1 LIARRIFGAILHL
14 QLEYPF
20 LKTKR
25 LRASRDRSIM
35 TDDFIPRLGRIGWK
49 GGTRLDRYVNRVMHA
64 AHKAGHLTK
73 SGSSFSGSRS
83 ARGAAFGT
91 LAGAGFVASGRR
103 RVVVK
108 ARIAKL
114 KPGDLG
120 AARAHLRYIQRDG
133 VTPEGKPGRLYDTFS
148 DDADGTGFLE
158 QADGDRHQ
166 FRFIVSAEDATEM
179 ADLKPFIRDLMQ
191 KMEEDLET
199 RLDWVAVDHFNTGHP
214 HTHIVVRGKDDR
226 GEDLVIARD
235 YISHGIRERA
245 RELVTLELGPEIEGD
260 FARKLDLEVEVDR
273 FTRLDRSLLREVY
286 EGFLVV
292 SALPPSDPETHAAY
306 MGRLRKLERLGLAT
320 ERRTGVWEVPE
331 EAEAKLKQ
339 LGGRDDVI
347 KTMHR
352 VLREANI
359 DRPAGGFAIF
369 DAANLHSRIVGRV
382 AGLGLSDE
390 LRDKHYLVVDGIDG
404 RVHYA
409 DAGYISPELVP
420 EKGMI
425 VSVEGMDSASDQE
438 RRARVRILSYLPLE
452 KLIDAKGATWLDKQI
467 VSARQEA
474 TKPEH
479 FGAEVDSALTRRR
492 QWLISQGLGVSTKDG
507 KFQPVPNLLGNLRG
521 QEIRRA
527 GLLFSKKLGLA
538 FCEVLDG
545 EQVSG
550 VYRQPVELAS
560 GKFAIIEKAKE
571 FSLVPWQASMEK
583 VKAKRVSV
591 DGARGPDLQP
601 TTGLSR

>member
-1 LIARRIFGAILHL
+1 
-14 QLEYPF
+14 
-20 LKTKR
+20 
-25 LRASRDRSIM
+25 M
-35 TDDFIPRLGRIGWK
+35 TDDFMPRLGRIGWK

-64 AHKAGHLTK
+64 AHKAGHLAK

-108 ARIAKL
+108 ARIAKI

-120 AARAHLRYIQRDG
+120 AARGHLRYIQRDG
-133 VTPEGKPGRLYDTFS
+133 VTPEGKPGRLYDAFS
-148 DDADGTGFLE
+148 DDADGIVFLE

-179 ADLKPFIRDLMQ
+179 TDLKPFIRDLMQ
-191 KMEEDLET
+191 KMEDDLGT

-235 YISHGIRERA
+235 YMSHGIRERA
-245 RELVTLELGPEIEGD
+245 RELVTLELGSEIEGD
-260 FARKLDLEVEVDR
+260 FARKLDQEVEVDR
-273 FTRLDRSLLREVY
+273 FTRLDRSLLREVH

-352 VLREANI
+352 VLRDAGI

-369 DAANLHSRIVGRV
+369 DAADPRSRIVGRLV
-382 AGLGLSDE
+382 GLGLSDE

-404 RVHYA
+404 RTHYT
-409 DAGYISPELVP
+409 DVGYIPSELVP

-425 VSVEGMDSASDQE
+425 VSVEGVKADSENE

-452 KLIDAKGATWLDKQI
+452 KLVDANGATWLDKQI
-467 VSARQEA
+467 VSVRREAARSEN
-474 TKPEH
+474 
-479 FGAEVDSALTRRR
+479 FGAEVEDALTRRR
-492 QWLISQGLGVSTKDG
+492 QWLISRGFGTSTTERP
-507 KFQPVPNLLGNLRG
+507 FQPMPSLLATLRD
-521 QEIRRA
+521 QEIRRT
-527 GLLFSKKLGLA
+527 GLLLSNRLGLA
-538 FCEVLDG
+538 FHELTDG
-545 EQVSG
+545 EQASG
-550 VYRQPVELAS
+550 IYRQSVDLAS
-560 GKFAIIEKAKE
+560 GRFAIFERSKE
-571 FSLVPWQASMEK
+571 FSLVRWLPSMEK
-583 VKAKRVSV
+583 LNEKPTSSIALDVLWSRQNRE
-591 DGARGPDLQP
+591 RGSGPSL
-601 TTGLSR
+601 G